1 MRNSNALRTFVCA
14 LLALVAV
21 LAAPTAA
28 SAGSGQ
34 LSLIQDDAE
43 MFGERPGEDP
53 AAAMRE
59 LKDLG
64 VDVLRTNVLFYR
76 IYSRLNDRV
85 KPAGFDTSDPN
96 EPLYNWSATDR
107 IVSLARAN
115 GIRLLFTVSGP
126 GPHWAS
132 EQPSRC
138 RFNRLCT
145 WKPKPAEFGAFTA
158 AVAKRYRGQVDWY
171 ALYNEPNLYTWIT
184 PEITRTKFGRVE
196 TGGVYYRK
204 LWSAGYKAI
213 RTYDPARRSRV
224 LFGEVAAIS
233 APLPMLYASLCLGPD
248 GKPFR
253 GRLRKLHACGGRPA
267 KLNIGGWAIH
277 PYNQGGFG
285 PPSRRTNS
293 RVALPQAYLPRLHR
307 LMGQAAARGRVPGGR
322 GIYITEFGYQTNPPD
337 PVSSISPTRQGQY
350 INESD
355 RLFFGDRRSVPA
367 RRRAR
372 EAAVQQRPALRR
384 RSEEAVLRG
393 LPAAARGHAAL
404 VADGRGLRPGPARP
418 RGARDGPIPE
428 ARAAGPDRRRLPD
441 RRAAVAE
448 LGRDLPAQP
457 EPGGRR
463 HRALAD
469 QVGEPADRRRL
480 LQPGCQGRQA
490 AALLPRLTQRR
501 GGAARLAP
509 PTRWGL
515 RASPRSL

>member
-14 LLALVAV
+14 LLALMAV
-21 LAAPTAA
+21 LVAPTVAGA
-28 SAGSGQ
+28 SSGQ

-43 MFGERPGEDP
+43 MFGERSGEDP

-59 LKDLG
+59 MKDLG

-76 IYSRLNDRV
+76 VYTRINDRV
-85 KPAGFDTSDPN
+85 KPAGFDTSDPS

-115 GIRLLFTVSGP
+115 GIKLLFTVSGP

-138 RFNRLCT
+138 RFNRICT

-213 RTYDPARRSRV
+213 RSYDPSRRGRV

-253 GRLRKLHACGGRPA
+253 GRLRSLHGCGGRPA

-285 PPSRRTNS
+285 PPSRRTS
-293 RVALPQAYLPRLHR
+293 SKVALPQQYLPRLHR

-337 PVSSISPTRQGQY
+337 PGSTISPTRQGQY

-355 RLFFGDRRSVPA
+355 RLFAGDRRIKTVAQYQLVDVRDPLQYNSGLRFAGGQKKPSYEAYRLPIVVTRRSARTVEVYGQVRPA
-367 RRRAR
+367 RQARRMG
-372 EAAVQQRPALRR
+372 QFQK
-384 RSEEAVLRG
+384 
-393 LPAAARGHAAL
+393 
-404 VADGRGLRPGPARP
+404 
-418 RGARDGPIPE
+418 PE
-428 ARAAGPDRRRLPD
+428 
-441 RRAAVAE
+441 
-448 LGRDLPAQP
+448 
-457 EPGGRR
+457 
-463 HRALAD
+463 
-469 QVGEPADRRRL
+469 
-480 LQPGCQGRQA
+480 LQF
-490 AALLPRLTQRR
+490 RR
-501 GGAARLAP
+501 GGSFRTVARPSPNSVGIFRLNQSRAGAANGSWRIKWQNPLTGGVSYSRVAKAGQP
-509 PTRWGL
+509 L
-515 RASPRSL
+515 RYYRD